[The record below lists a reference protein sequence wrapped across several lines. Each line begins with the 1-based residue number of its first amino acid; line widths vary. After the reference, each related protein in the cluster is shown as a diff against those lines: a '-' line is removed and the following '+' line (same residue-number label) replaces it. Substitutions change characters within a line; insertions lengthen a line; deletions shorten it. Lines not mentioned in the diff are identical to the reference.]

1 MKVSEFS
8 CLYSWRNSK
17 KILYL
22 NYVRRGINVNSV
34 GTGAF
39 VIGLSQISSVFL
51 LIYYLL
57 QLDKIVLIFVSADW
71 ITADTASFSQSN
83 KYQDLIPDDD
93 IMLQYSQ
100 FSLSECS
107 THCRIEKQCMTIFYN
122 QGVETC
128 YLYPRLLLESTAT
141 STIGGMRY
149 YQMNDSKLSHFQS
162 IQTKWPGTSVFR
174 RIADIVVTNT
184 CTEMWMQWKKSVDL
198 TYSAFPWPDR
208 SSCSAQ
214 WNATFRWSDRL
225 TRPKTAIQID
235 QYGGRVRKVLTT
247 YFYSTNGRYIVMC
260 CQNDE
265 FVMNLI
271 QNHIDSHAIDILYN
285 SLLWR

>member
-1 MKVSEFS
+1 MEKFQ
-8 CLYSWRNSK
+8 
-17 KILYL
+17 KIRYL

-34 GTGAF
+34 GIGAF

-57 QLDKIVLIFVSADW
+57 QLNKIVLIFVSADW

-122 QGVETC
+122 QGFETC
-128 YLYPRLLLESTAT
+128 YLYPRLLQENTAT

-149 YQMNDSKLSHFQS
+149 YQMKDSKLSHFQS
-162 IQTKWPGTSVFR
+162 IQTK
-174 RIADIVVTNT
+174 
-184 CTEMWMQWKKSVDL
+184 
-198 TYSAFPWPDR
+198 
-208 SSCSAQ
+208 
-214 WNATFRWSDRL
+214 
-225 TRPKTAIQID
+225 
-235 QYGGRVRKVLTT
+235 
-247 YFYSTNGRYIVMC
+247 
-260 CQNDE
+260 
-265 FVMNLI
+265 
-271 QNHIDSHAIDILYN
+271 
-285 SLLWR
+285 